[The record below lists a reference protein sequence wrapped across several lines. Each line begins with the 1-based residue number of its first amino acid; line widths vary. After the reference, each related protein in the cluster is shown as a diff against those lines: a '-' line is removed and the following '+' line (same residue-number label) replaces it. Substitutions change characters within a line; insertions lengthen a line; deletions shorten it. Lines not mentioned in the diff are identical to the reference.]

1 MNLTGLGRSARR
13 GSTTPPWWAP
23 LQRTPAW
30 MQAVEPRLERRP
42 RGTGIA
48 RIHAGLRRRL
58 ARWIYPE
65 GAGALQPETPSP
77 RTADLLRL
85 AEALVRHHGFR
96 ELTHQNI
103 LDTLR
108 ERINPSHFCVEK
120 WKFSNTI
127 TRLFK
132 HPSTSPRPKTYHGV
146 IQVFSNDW
154 PADLPWPSDIP
165 RPAPQLPTR
174 ETQA

>member
-1 MNLTGLGRSARR
+1 MNLNGLGLRSRR

-23 LQRTPAW
+23 LQR
-30 MQAVEPRLERRP
+30 

-65 GAGALQPETPSP
+65 GRGCACAKAVPSP

-85 AEALVRHHGFR
+85 AEAFVRHHGFA
-96 ELTHQNI
+96 ELTQPAM
-103 LDTLR
+103 LKVFYEWVGYKKYKWPVLPPPSFYRRRAASETL
-108 ERINPSHFCVEK
+108 K
-120 WKFSNTI
+120 
-127 TRLFK
+127 RLLK
-132 HPSTSPRPKTYHGV
+132 HPSVCPRPATYDRV

-154 PADLPWPSDIP
+154 PADLPWPPDIP